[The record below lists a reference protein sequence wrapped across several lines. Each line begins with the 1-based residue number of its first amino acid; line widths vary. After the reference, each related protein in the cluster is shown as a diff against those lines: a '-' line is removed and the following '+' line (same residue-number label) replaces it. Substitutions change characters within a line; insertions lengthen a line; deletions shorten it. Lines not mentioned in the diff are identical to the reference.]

1 MNLSRRFG
9 FGRKGKGAPDAAD
22 DAAPALSSAAAA
34 EKSVSPLDALPLSQE
49 DRRLADELFGSPPA
63 VAPKPAVQP
72 APRPAV
78 RIAKTRKKMDRGDLT
93 IGALGVTLG
102 LTCALFP
109 WYIFFNQEQFGV
121 REFTFDG
128 SRDGTPARHTAYQ
141 PQLIGKPFQTGEVPM
156 MELDVFPTATV
167 PEESETTRPLP
178 ASEQPFPPD
187 IVNFRLVHVANGR
200 AMIQDDDGL
209 WVVQPGSRLPNAS
222 VVSSIEKRD
231 GSWVLVTSHDTV
243 IALDP

>member
-1 MNLSRRFG
+1 MKLSDRFG
-9 FGRKGKGAPDAAD
+9 FGRKGNR
-22 DAAPALSSAAAA
+22 APAGDADADAAAA
-34 EKSVSPLDALPLSQE
+34 AKPVSPLDGLPLSQE
-49 DRRLADELFGSPPA
+49 DRRLADKLFGAPA
-63 VAPKPAVQP
+63 APKPAVKP
-72 APRPAV
+72 APQPPV
-78 RIAKTRKKMDRGDLT
+78 RIPKTRKKMDRGDLT

-121 REFTFDG
+121 REFTFEG
-128 SRDGTPARHTAYQ
+128 SRGGTPPRNIAYQ
-141 PQLIGKPFQTGEVPM
+141 PQLIGKQFESGEVPK

-167 PEESETTRPLP
+167 PEENESVRAVP
-178 ASEQPFPPD
+178 ASQQPFPPD
-187 IVNFRLVHVANGR
+187 ILNFRLVHVANGR
-200 AMIQDDDGL
+200 AMIQDDAGL

-231 GSWVLVTSHDTV
+231 GNWVLVTSHDMV